1 MNLRMKRGRRAGT
14 GVSTLYAGLVS
25 TAAGLVVLGLIL
37 IMASLL
43 HVRSVLVTAAE
54 NGARVAAITGD
65 TASAEQAV
73 ADTLTEAGLPQSY
86 GGQSLWSMSSTTVN
100 AGTADPE
107 VQVTVNYNAPI
118 LFPDLFAA
126 LGHPNSLPL
135 TVPISVTASDVNETY
150 FTSS

>member
-1 MNLRMKRGRRAGT
+1 MSAWRFRYAGT
-14 GVSTLYAGLVS
+14 GVSLLYAGLVS
-25 TAAGLVVLGLIL
+25 TAAGLVVLGLL
-37 IMASLL
+37 IIFTSLI
-43 HVRSVLVTAAE
+43 HVRSVLVTAAD

-65 TASAEQAV
+65 TQVAEQAV

-86 GGQSLWSMSSTTVN
+86 GGQSLWSMSSTTVTS
-100 AGTADPE
+100 GTADPE
-107 VQVTVNYNAPI
+107 VQVTVHYNAPI

-135 TVPISVTASDVNETY
+135 TIPLSVTASDVNEAY